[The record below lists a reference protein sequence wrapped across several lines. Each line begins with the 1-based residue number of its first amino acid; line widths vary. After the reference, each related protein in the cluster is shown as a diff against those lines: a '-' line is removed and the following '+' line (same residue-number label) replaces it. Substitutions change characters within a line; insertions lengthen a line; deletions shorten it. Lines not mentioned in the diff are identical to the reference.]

1 MSADEAVMAEIRRA
15 AEKLADEAPPL
26 SSEQQLL
33 LVSLYARYSVHGDGG
48 GS

>member
-1 MSADEAVMAEIRRA
+1 MRADEAVMAEIRRA

-26 SSEQQLL
+26 STEQQLL
-33 LVSLYARYSVHGDGG
+33 LVSLYARYSVRGGRG